1 MSDSVEDYV
10 TAQRAMV
17 EISNLHL
24 PIPRQVSDEEK
35 VTAEGFQD
43 ERVAD
48 LTDQQ
53 LMRYLG
59 LFTGFQAFAE
69 WEVAKADVNHT
80 CAESTHVF
88 VLSSVLLSAP
98 DYGSVKEKE
107 AWSRSQNQMIQAEA
121 SSLRTEAKLSL
132 LKALAKAYE
141 KKAALCSREL
151 TRRMAQ
157 GAQTLQAS
165 RFQS

>member
-1 MSDSVEDYV
+1 MSDAIDDYV
-10 TAQRAMV
+10 TAQRALI
-17 EISNLHL
+17 EIGNLHL

-35 VTAEGFQD
+35 LTAEGFQD
-43 ERVAD
+43 ETVAD
-48 LTDQQ
+48 LNDQQ

-80 CAESTHVF
+80 CSSSTHVF
-88 VLSSVLLSAP
+88 VLSDILLSAP
-98 DYGSVKEKE
+98 DYNSVKEKE
-107 AWSRSQNQMIQAEA
+107 AWSRKQPQMIAAEA
-121 SSLRTEAKLSL
+121 SSLRTEAKLTL

-141 KKAALCSREL
+141 KKSALCSREL

-157 GAQTLQAS
+157 GAQALQTS

>member
-1 MSDSVEDYV
+1 MSDVVDYV
-10 TAQRAMV
+10 SSQRAMS
-17 EISNLHL
+17 EIEGLHL

-35 VTAEGFQD
+35 NSAEGFQD
-43 ERVAD
+43 ESVSD

-69 WEVAKADVNHT
+69 WEVAKADVNNT
-80 CAESTHVF
+80 CASSTQTF
-88 VLSSVLLSAP
+88 VLADILLSAP
-98 DYGSVKEKE
+98 DYNSVKEKE
-107 AWSRSQNQMIQAEA
+107 AWARKQAQMVTLES
-121 SSLRTEAKLSL
+121 SSLRTMAKLTL
-132 LKALAKAYE
+132 LKALAKAYD
-141 KKAALCSREL
+141 KKSALCSREL

-157 GAQTLQAS
+157 GAQAMQNN